1 MGAEP
6 LRILQIEDSAA
17 QARLLEEVLRG
28 AMDAPYELKWAD
40 RLSAGLEQL
49 RQSVFDLVLLDL
61 GLPDSQ
67 GISTFEQLYAQH
79 PMMAVIVLSGLDD
92 EEIAF
97 KALQAGAQDYLVKG
111 QMDGRLLVRSIR
123 YAIERKNIREALTKE
138 RDLLDALIQ
147 SLPDQIYIKDATGR
161 FLRANNALA
170 RFFKVDSSDAVCGKS
185 DFDFFPAAMAQPFHD
200 EEQSIMRSGEA
211 MINREAC
218 MTDKSGEKCWI
229 LTTKVPF
236 RSQNGKILGT
246 VGINRD
252 VTKMKLAEE
261 ELRRANTEL
270 ARSEG
275 ELQKAVVE
283 LQTAHDELRAAQ
295 MQLVEVEKLQVVGRL
310 AAGVAHEV
318 KNPLAVTLR
327 GIEYLSKSMV
337 AKDEVVCTVLKDMN
351 DAIRRADG
359 VIRGM
364 LDFAAPRQIEAKP
377 QDINSVIERALYMVK
392 HDLDRHC
399 VTVNRW
405 LEHDLPQCLIDT
417 QKMEEVFINIM
428 ENAIHAMPAGGAL
441 TVRTYSRQLT
451 GFGTNVGDSKVLR
464 FKMGS
469 TVVIAE
475 IEDNGIGIPPDKLS
489 KIFDP
494 FFTTK
499 PTGQGTGLGLSVCKT
514 IIELHGG
521 SIEMRNRK
529 EGGAQA
535 VIMLR
540 AERNK

>member
-6 LRILQIEDSAA
+6 LHILQIEDNAV
-17 QARLLEEVLRG
+17 QARLLEAILRD
-28 AMDAPYELKWAD
+28 AMDTPYVLQWAD
-40 RLSAGLEQL
+40 RLSAGLEHL
-49 RQSVFDLVLLDL
+49 SKASFDLVLLDL

-67 GISTFEQLYAQH
+67 GLHTFEKLYAQH
-79 PMMAVIVLSGLDD
+79 PLQAVIVLSGLDD
-92 EEIAF
+92 EEVAL

-111 QMDGRLLVRSIR
+111 QVDARLLVRSIR
-123 YAIERKNIREALTKE
+123 YAIERKNVYAMLTKE

-147 SLPDQIYIKDATGR
+147 SVPDQIYIKDQDGR
-161 FLRANNALA
+161 FVRANSAIVKFFGVTSPDAL
-170 RFFKVDSSDAVCGKS
+170 CGKS
-185 DFDFFPAAMAQPFHD
+185 DFDFFPEGLARQFHD
-200 EEQSIMRSGEA
+200 EEQAIIRSGEA

-218 MTDKSGEKCWI
+218 IALPSGDKRWI

-236 RSQNGKILGT
+236 RDHSGQIVGT

-252 VTKMKLAEE
+252 ITQMKLAEE

-270 ARSEG
+270 ARSEA

-283 LQTAHDELRAAQ
+283 LQKAHDELRAAQ

-327 GIEYLSKSMV
+327 GIEYLTKSMT
-337 AKDEVVCTVLKDMN
+337 AKDEVVTTVLKDMN

-364 LDFAAPRQIEAKP
+364 LDFAAPRQIDVKAESLNA
-377 QDINSVIERALYMVK
+377 VIERALWLVK
-392 HDLDRHC
+392 HDLDRHR

-405 LEHDLPQCLIDT
+405 LAPELPRCPVDA
-417 QKMEEVFINIM
+417 QKMEEVFINVM
-428 ENAIHAMPAGGAL
+428 ENAIHAMPAGGTL
-441 TVRTYSRQLT
+441 NVRTYTRQLT

-464 FKMGS
+464 FKMGTS
-469 TVVIAE
+469 VVVAE
-475 IEDNGIGIPPDKLS
+475 VEDTGVGIPEEKLS
-489 KIFDP
+489 KVFDP

-521 SIEMRNRK
+521 TIEVRNLDQGGVQVAIMLKAERK
-529 EGGAQA
+529 E
-535 VIMLR
+535 
-540 AERNK
+540 

>member
-17 QARLLEEVLRG
+17 QARLLEEILRG
-28 AMDAPYELKWAD
+28 AMDAPYELKWVD
-40 RLSAGLEQL
+40 RLSAGLEHL
-49 RQSVFDLVLLDL
+49 EQSNFDLVLLDL

-67 GISTFEQLYAQH
+67 GLNTFERLYARH
-79 PMMAVIVLSGLDD
+79 PLSAVIVLSGLDD
-92 EEIAF
+92 EGIAL

-111 QMDGRLLVRSIR
+111 QVDGRLLVRAIR
-123 YAIERKNIREALTKE
+123 YAVERKRVREMLTKE
-138 RDLLDALIQ
+138 RDLLEALIQ
-147 SLPDQIYIKDATGR
+147 SLPDQIYVKDAAGR
-161 FLRANNALA
+161 FLRANGAVASFFNLATVDALY
-170 RFFKVDSSDAVCGKS
+170 GKT
-185 DFDFFPAAMAQPFHD
+185 DFDFFPHEMARPFHE
-200 EEQSIMRSGEA
+200 EEQRIIGSGEPV
-211 MINREAC
+211 INREAC
-218 MTDKSGEKCWI
+218 IADQSGGNHWM

-236 RSQNGKILGT
+236 RDHNGAIIGT

-252 VTKMKLAEE
+252 VTQMKMAEE

-270 ARSEG
+270 ARSEA
-275 ELQKAVVE
+275 ELQKAVAE
-283 LQTAHDELRAAQ
+283 LQKAHDELRAAQ

-337 AKDEVVCTVLKDMN
+337 AKDEVVTTVLKDMN
-351 DAIRRADG
+351 DAIRRADA

-364 LDFAAPRQIEAKP
+364 LDFAAPRQIEVRSEDVNA
-377 QDINSVIERALYMVK
+377 VIERALWLVK
-392 HDLDRHC
+392 HDLDRRC
-399 VTVNRW
+399 ITVNRW
-405 LEHDLPQCLIDT
+405 LEHDLPRCMIDL
-417 QKMEEVFINIM
+417 QKMEEVFINVM
-428 ENAIHAMPAGGAL
+428 ENAVHAMPAGGSL
-441 TVRTYSRQLT
+441 TVRTYARQLT

-464 FKMGS
+464 FKMGA

-475 IEDNGIGIPPDKLS
+475 IEDTGIGIPPDKLS

-521 SIEMRNRK
+521 AIDIRNRK
-529 EGGAQA
+529 EGGAQVA
-535 VIMLR
+535 IMLK
-540 AERNK
+540 AERKE